1 MDIDRFI
8 VAELTS
14 SAQLLDKLAG
24 ESASEIRKAS
34 ELLLAQLSAGG
45 KVLIFGNGG
54 SAADAQ
60 HFASELVGR
69 YRRERSPFPAVA
81 LTTDSSTL
89 TSISNDY
96 GFSEAFSRQVQ
107 ALAKPGDVVVGISTS
122 GRSANVIAGLQTAR
136 DAGAKTVA
144 LIGANILGLAALA
157 DVVISVP
164 SEDTPRIQE
173 MHGVIIHILCDIIE
187 QGLLQHHDKNTAIT
201 DEASQ

>member
-8 VAELTS
+8 ISELTIS
-14 SAQLLDKLAG
+14 GQLLDKLAS
-24 ESASEIRKAS
+24 ESASEIRKAG
-34 ELLLAQLSAGG
+34 ELLLARLAAGG

-60 HFASELVGR
+60 HFVSELVGR
-69 YRRERSPFPAVA
+69 YRLERAPFPAVA
-81 LTTDSSTL
+81 LTTDPSTL

-96 GFSEAFSRQVQ
+96 GFSEAFARPVQ
-107 ALAKPGDVVVGISTS
+107 ALAQPGDVVVGISTS
-122 GRSANVIAGLQTAR
+122 GRSTNVIAGLQAAR
-136 DAGAKTVA
+136 NAGANTVA

-187 QGLLQHHDKNTAIT
+187 QGLVQRQKEGLPAGSEDL
-201 DEASQ
+201 E